1 MSCFIRI
8 SEAKPSLTET
18 ENDIA
23 DFVLENPNIVVNAS
37 SQKLAKLTG
46 TSPAAII
53 RFAKKV
59 GYDGYPQ
66 MKIELVKDMMHD
78 SYEMDQ
84 VLESE
89 NDMTSLL
96 KKIYNS
102 NLMTIKKTYSL
113 LNTVVLESVASKIR
127 NCHTLYLF
135 GIGSSGIVCED
146 FQQKLLRIG
155 RTSVFHA
162 DTHLQLTSVPN
173 MQQDDLAFFISYSGK
188 TKEMV
193 TAAKWVKKMGIS
205 SVAITQSAYNDLGKL
220 VDQVITIPIEE
231 KELRIGATSSRMS
244 SLMITDIL
252 YYSIAK
258 EDKNQTIER
267 IKLTREII
275 KEIQK

>member
-102 NLMTIKKTYSL
+102 NLMTIKKTYGL

>member
-102 NLMTIKKTYSL
+102 NLMTIKKTYGL

-258 EDKNQTIER
+258 EEKNQTIER

>member
-1 MSCFIRI
+1 
-8 SEAKPSLTET
+8 
-18 ENDIA
+18 
-23 DFVLENPNIVVNAS
+23 
-37 SQKLAKLTG
+37 
-46 TSPAAII
+46 
-53 RFAKKV
+53 
-59 GYDGYPQ
+59 

-102 NLMTIKKTYSL
+102 NLMTIKKTYGL

-258 EDKNQTIER
+258 EEKNQTIER